1 MRQVEADKKTGR
13 LGVVVI
19 VIIILVII
27 GCLLPDDGSS
37 SSSYSS
43 SHTCDVCGSSGAK
56 QYKSTVGGSY
66 LSSGYYCSSCVSK
79 RKSMGIEMTRI

>member
-1 MRQVEADKKTGR
+1 MKEVKASKSGR
-13 LGVVVI
+13 LPIII
-19 VIIILVII
+19 VIIVII
-27 GCLLPDDGSS
+27 YVIGCVLPNQDESS
-37 SSSYSS
+37 STVHY
-43 SHTCDVCGSSGAK
+43 CDVCGSSGAK